1 MKSGF
6 NLSVLGKDVNV
17 EITLVNSEEI
27 PEEKKEWVK
36 NLIIGDIKQ
45 VWESVKDQEYL
56 VDIRKCNWT
65 GNINVA
71 ICLESFLFSD
81 NISYFLATLSIE
93 LMDQILE
100 KFDEGLSGKTYA
112 DLGGFSV
119 LSLKTDLYLQLSEYI
134 VDAISELVEDGQEVE
149 GEKSGE
155 LENTEEETNEKIENK
170 Y

>member
-1 MKSGF
+1 M
-6 NLSVLGKDVNV
+6 
-17 EITLVNSEEI
+17 
-27 PEEKKEWVK
+27 K

-45 VWESVKDQEYL
+45 VWKSVKDQEYL

-65 GNINVA
+65 GNRNVA

-81 NISYFLATLSIE
+81 NISYFLTTLSIE

-134 VDAISELVEDGQEVE
+134 VNAISELIEDGQEVE
-149 GEKSGE
+149 GEESKDYGE
-155 LENTEEETNEKIENK
+155 LENTEEETNEEVENK
-170 Y
+170 D